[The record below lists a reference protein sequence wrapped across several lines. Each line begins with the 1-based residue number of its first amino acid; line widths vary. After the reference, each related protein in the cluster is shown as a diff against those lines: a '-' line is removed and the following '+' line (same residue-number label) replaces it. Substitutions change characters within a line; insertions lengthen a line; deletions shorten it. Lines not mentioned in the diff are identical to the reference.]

1 MKNNKKVTMASKA
14 RAAGITEQVV
24 YNRLF
29 HGWSEKKALSVPVR
43 KKAKPKFQLKGLT
56 TKPPKKSI
64 LGENKSVPYKVEAK
78 KEQTSGS
85 RVKIPMEGVEK
96 FEAPKNNNGMNI
108 AIGLVAL
115 ALLLVIA
122 IATR

>member
-1 MKNNKKVTMASKA
+1 MKKLNMAQKAKK
-14 RAAGITEQVV
+14 AGLPAQTV
-24 YNRLF
+24 YNRM
-29 HGWSEKKALSVPVR
+29 HNGWSEKKALSVPNGNY
-43 KKAKPKFQLKGLT
+43 KKKTVA
-56 TKPPKKSI
+56 
-64 LGENKSVPYKVEAK
+64 YKVEPK
-78 KEQTSGS
+78 KVQAVGS
-85 RVKIPMEGVEK
+85 RVKTTDSTVKIPMEGLEK